1 MDRMYLTTSIENLE
15 REKAAHATKFGDN
28 AAHANC
34 MPNFEQ
40 AIAKLAAE
48 LEKLENMMQKPA

>member
-1 MDRMYLTTSIENLE
+1 MDRMYLITTMQNLE
-15 REKAAHATKFGDN
+15 REKSVHATKFADN

-34 MPNFEQ
+34 LPNFEL

-48 LEKLENMMQKPA
+48 LEKLESPTKA